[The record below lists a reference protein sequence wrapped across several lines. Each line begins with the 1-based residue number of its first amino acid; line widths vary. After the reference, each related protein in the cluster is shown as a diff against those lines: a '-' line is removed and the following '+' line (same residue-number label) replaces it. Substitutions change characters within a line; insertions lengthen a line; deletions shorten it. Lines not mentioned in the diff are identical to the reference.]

1 MRVVLDASAIAK
13 WFLREEESEE
23 MRKLLSGIVS
33 GMLEAHV
40 PSLAFVELAN
50 LLRYARGLTEEDVV
64 KGVSAAMAIGL
75 VKHEFEEVYDRA
87 IRLAFEK
94 KLTVYDAVYAAL
106 AEILDSYLITY
117 DEQLLRVFPRA
128 VRAGQLVR

>member
-1 MRVVLDASAIAK
+1 
-13 WFLREEESEE
+13 
-23 MRKLLSGIVS
+23 
-33 GMLEAHV
+33 
-40 PSLAFVELAN
+40 
-50 LLRYARGLTEEDVV
+50 
-64 KGVSAAMAIGL
+64 MAIGL

-94 KLTVYDAVYAAL
+94 KLTVCDAVYAAL